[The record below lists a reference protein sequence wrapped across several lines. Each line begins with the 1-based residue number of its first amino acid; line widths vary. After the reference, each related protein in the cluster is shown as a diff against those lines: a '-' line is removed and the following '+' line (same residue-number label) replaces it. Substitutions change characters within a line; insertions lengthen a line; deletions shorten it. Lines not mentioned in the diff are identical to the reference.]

1 MFRQFLLLFKSNIAF
16 IVEYGNFNILTLLKL
31 ILEMMM
37 DNLKGNLDELNESI
51 MDLESQIAEAE
62 AEAQDNIMPLESELE
77 QVRID
82 KRSFASKNDFESVQD
97 CNRRESNLKFRINA
111 QWNKCSVLKD
121 NLFKLKRERKILEDK
136 IKLEKDKIKRN
147 KQIKAQMILVLKNY
161 KKTKNLETAAI
172 DSHINPDHVWQWLE
186 WGRNDF
192 NETYAYFYEEVQK
205 MKAYFKAVKIKKLYK
220 QMDEVIEAYRK
231 TGSLKEASKM
241 ANVSYDTVMYWYE
254 WGSRGF
260 GEENSYFFRKIDEL

>member
-1 MFRQFLLLFKSNIAF
+1 M
-16 IVEYGNFNILTLLKL
+16 EYGKFNISTSLKL

-37 DNLKGNLDELNESI
+37 DNLKRDLDELNKSI
-51 MDLESQIAEAE
+51 MDLEIQIDEAE
-62 AEAQDNIMPLESELE
+62 AEAQNNIGPLNAELE
-77 QVRID
+77 QVRAD

-97 CNRRESNLKFRINA
+97 CNRRESNLKFRIDA

-161 KKTKNLETAAI
+161 KKTQNLETAAI

-192 NETYAYFYEEVQK
+192 NETYAYFYDKVQK
-205 MKAYFKAVKIKKLYK
+205 LKAYFKAVKIKKLYK
-220 QMDEVIEAYRK
+220 QMDEVIEAYKK
-231 TGSLKEASKM
+231 TGSLERASEM
-241 ANVSYDTVMYWYE
+241 ANVRYDTVMYWYE

-260 GEENSYFFRKIDEL
+260 GEENRFFFEKIDEL

>member
-1 MFRQFLLLFKSNIAF
+1 
-16 IVEYGNFNILTLLKL
+16 
-31 ILEMMM
+31 M
-37 DNLKGNLDELNESI
+37 DNLKWNLDELNESI

-231 TGSLKEASKM
+231 TGSLERASEM
-241 ANVSYDTVMYWYE
+241 ANVRYDTVMYWYE